1 MSYDDNN
8 TLIATNKYLTDTLKL
23 FNTTMSGLD
32 EKTFRDLGSGFVIGF
47 YRKTR
52 GQTRGLTV

>member
-8 TLIATNKYLTDTLKL
+8 TLIAANKYLTDTLKL

-32 EKTFRDLGSGFVIGF
+32 E
-47 YRKTR
+47 
-52 GQTRGLTV
+52 